1 MRRALSFASILSIV
15 LIASVYSAF
24 SANLNATR
32 MKVDISFP
40 FYVGAE
46 QHPAGEYW
54 IETRDW
60 NYSSATGSALVIR
73 SQDGSVFH
81 FLPTRSIAFNEK
93 QSVAHLIFNHIGDR
107 YFLSQVHQSGWHATM
122 YQDRSEKQ
130 LARTLAKGSQE
141 VPTTVVAYAVA
152 AGR

>member
-1 MRRALSFASILSIV
+1 MKRAVSVASILSIV
-15 LIASVYSAF
+15 LITSVFCAF

-60 NYSSATGSALVIR
+60 NYSSATGSALLIR
-73 SQDGSVFH
+73 NEDGSVFH
-81 FLPTRSIAFNEK
+81 FLPTRSIAFDGK
-93 QSVAHLIFNHIGDR
+93 QSAAYLIFNHIGDR
-107 YFLSQVHQSGWHATM
+107 YFLSRVHQSGWQATM
-122 YQDRSEKQ
+122 YKNRSEKQ
-130 LARTLAKGSQE
+130 LTQTLAKGSHE
-141 VPTTVVAYAVA
+141 VPTTVVAYASIT
-152 AGR
+152 RR